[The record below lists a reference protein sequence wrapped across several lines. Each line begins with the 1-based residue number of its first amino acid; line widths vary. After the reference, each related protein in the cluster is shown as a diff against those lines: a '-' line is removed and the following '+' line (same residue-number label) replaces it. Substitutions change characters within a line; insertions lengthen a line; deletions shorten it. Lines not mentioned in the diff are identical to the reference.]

1 MNKPKIFTFNLALF
15 LFAVAFIGTGL
26 RQLESGNFYAV
37 GLAGFG
43 IAAIAVVAGIRFRNW
58 LDRRAI
64 AN

>member
-26 RQLESGNFYAV
+26 RQIENGNYMGASFAGLGLVAV
-37 GLAGFG
+37 AT
-43 IAAIAVVAGIRFRNW
+43 ASGIRFRNW

-64 AN
+64 QN